1 MGGSG
6 DYLDQADR
14 VLMMDHYRCLD
25 VSDRARQVVK
35 ELPRVHQNLTMS
47 APLAQRTPARL
58 RSSDRPKT
66 KAAGL
71 SSITIDKINLDLGDV
86 EQIVDPGQTEAI
98 AWMLRGLLYSYANG
112 TSTLSDLLA
121 RLERT
126 LNSEGLDAVV
136 KFGAHALPGRLAR
149 PRLVD
154 VAAALDR
161 FRGLSLSEKEPS
173 SSTED

>member
-1 MGGSG
+1 MRMG
-6 DYLDQADR
+6 
-14 VLMMDHYRCLD
+14 
-25 VSDRARQVVK
+25 QV
-35 ELPRVHQNLTMS
+35 
-47 APLAQRTPARL
+47 
-58 RSSDRPKT
+58 
-66 KAAGL
+66 
-71 SSITIDKINLDLGDV
+71 
-86 EQIVDPGQTEAI
+86 
-98 AWMLRGLLYSYANG
+98 
-112 TSTLSDLLA
+112 LA

-154 VAAALDR
+154 VAAALNR